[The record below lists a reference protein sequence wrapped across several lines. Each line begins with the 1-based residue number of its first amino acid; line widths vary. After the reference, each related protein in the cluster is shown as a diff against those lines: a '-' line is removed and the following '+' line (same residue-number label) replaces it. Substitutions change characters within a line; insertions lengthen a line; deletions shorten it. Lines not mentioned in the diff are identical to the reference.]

1 MKRIILTI
9 MPILGILFLASC
21 GNKSTEERPVV
32 SFTDSVSKTTEP
44 LDQNEMDYMVEV
56 INSVSQCLDSIQ
68 VEENVVFKSSENM
81 PKAQVIQRI
90 RAFKALLARKQAEID
105 RLTKQVKDNKKL
117 NTNKQALQ
125 NLQKIVDF
133 LNVQLEEKTNQIEQ
147 LTASIERKDAKIS
160 ELRYG
165 INELSKESEYLKDQN
180 VEQDQQLNRAYYII
194 GTKAELKE
202 LGLLQGG
209 GLSKKRA
216 NYANIDQS
224 KFKAVDIRAFEKITI
239 DSKAPKI
246 ITEKPS
252 SSYTLTKN
260 DDNTTTLEIKNAKAF
275 WTSSPYLIIMK

>member
-1 MKRIILTI
+1 MKKFILTLL
-9 MPILGILFLASC
+9 PIFGIFFLTSC

-32 SFTDSVSKTTEP
+32 SITDSVDKEAEP

-68 VEENVVFKSSENM
+68 VEENIVFKSDETM
-81 PKAQVIQRI
+81 PKAQVIQRM
-90 RAFKALLARKQAEID
+90 RAFKALLARKQAQID
-105 RLTKQVKDNKKL
+105 NLTKQVKDNKKL
-117 NTNKQALQ
+117 NTDKQALQ
-125 NLQKIVDF
+125 NLQKIVDY
-133 LNVQLEEKTNQIEQ
+133 LSAQLVEKSEQIER

-194 GTKAELKE
+194 GTKSELKD

-216 NYANIDQS
+216 NYANIDQN
-224 KFKAVDIRAFEKITI
+224 KFKAVDIRAFDKVIIE
-239 DSKAPKI
+239 SKSPKL

-252 SSYTLTKN
+252 SSYVLTKN
-260 DDNTTTLEIKNAKAF
+260 GDNTTTLEIKDTKAF

>member
-1 MKRIILTI
+1 MKKTILTTLLV
-9 MPILGILFLASC
+9 LGIITLLSC
-21 GNKSTEERPVV
+21 TKKSKTERPVI
-32 SFTDSVSKTTEP
+32 SLTDSVSRVEEP

-68 VEENVVFKSSENM
+68 VEEKIVFQSDESM
-81 PKAQVIQRI
+81 PKAQVIQRM
-90 RAFKALLARKQAEID
+90 RAFKALLARKQAQID
-105 RLTKQVKDNKKL
+105 NLTKQVKDNKKL
-117 NTNKQALQ
+117 NTDKQALQ
-125 NLQKIVDF
+125 NLQKIVDY
-133 LNVQLEEKTNQIEQ
+133 LNAQIVEKSAQIER

-160 ELRYG
+160 ELRYN
-165 INELSKESEYLKDQN
+165 IDELSKESEFLKDQN

-224 KFKAVDIRAFEKITI
+224 KFKAVDIRALERIVI
-239 DSKAPKI
+239 ESESPRL

-252 SSYTLTKN
+252 SSYVLTKN
-260 DDNTTTLEIKNAKAF
+260 EDKTTTLNIKDSKAF
-275 WTSSPYLIIMK
+275 WMSSPYLIIMK

>member
-1 MKRIILTI
+1 MKRTFLTI

-32 SFTDSVSKTTEP
+32 SITDSVSKTTEP

-117 NTNKQALQ
+117 NTDKQALQ

-133 LNVQLEEKTNQIEQ
+133 LKVQLEEKTNQIEQ

-260 DDNTTTLEIKNAKAF
+260 DDNTTTLEIKDAKAF